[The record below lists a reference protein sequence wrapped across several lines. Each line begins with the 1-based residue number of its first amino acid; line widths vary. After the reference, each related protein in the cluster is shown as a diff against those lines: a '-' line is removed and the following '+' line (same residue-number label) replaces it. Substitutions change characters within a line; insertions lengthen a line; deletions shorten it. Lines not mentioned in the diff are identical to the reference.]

1 MALAAMAEGVDQI
14 GAAVGDVRKSGE
26 VRERAGSE
34 EEPLPE
40 RDEEAPAERK
50 MHLVLLVGPGAGRER
65 SQVGPQVAQV
75 GIRDFR
81 ERGIRKGGEIILAV
95 GPIAFAHRA
104 KEIGL
109 GPASEPRLRVRGD
122 VRAVERPERR
132 LERAAAGE
140 GNGILLLFGVA
151 ADAAAG
157 LGEIFAP
164 FRIALGRRA
173 AEDGAEHKTDKQA
186 IRALSEP
193 DHAVKHNKR
202 PRKRKPRRG
211 GAFGL
216 QRFPSSASRGNSG
229 GSSRN
234 LPCRPRRSP
243 PLCWLRYRL
252 SSRPRGRRPRS
263 GTFPALP

>member
-1 MALAAMAEGVDQI
+1 
-14 GAAVGDVRKSGE
+14 
-26 VRERAGSE
+26 
-34 EEPLPE
+34 
-40 RDEEAPAERK
+40 
-50 MHLVLLVGPGAGRER
+50 
-65 SQVGPQVAQV
+65 
-75 GIRDFR
+75 
-81 ERGIRKGGEIILAV
+81 
-95 GPIAFAHRA
+95 
-104 KEIGL
+104 
-109 GPASEPRLRVRGD
+109 
-122 VRAVERPERR
+122 RAVERPERR

-140 GNGILLLFGVA
+140 GNGILLLFAVA

-216 QRFPSSASRGNSG
+216 QRFLVLLLAEILVAVPATSLADLGDRRLYAGFVTGFRRGHEGADRALELFLRFLELGRFAPDRRQGGGFHVLQVLGAFREAVPGHLAQHLEVARVASDDIAAIRDLPLRHGAHWTIVLPLQGHRRLALLDQYFGLDLRKSG
-229 GSSRN
+229 ERV
-234 LPCRPRRSP
+234 
-243 PLCWLRYRL
+243 
-252 SSRPRGRRPRS
+252 SRPERQGES
-263 GTFPALP
+263 GQQKPLFHSISPQLWG